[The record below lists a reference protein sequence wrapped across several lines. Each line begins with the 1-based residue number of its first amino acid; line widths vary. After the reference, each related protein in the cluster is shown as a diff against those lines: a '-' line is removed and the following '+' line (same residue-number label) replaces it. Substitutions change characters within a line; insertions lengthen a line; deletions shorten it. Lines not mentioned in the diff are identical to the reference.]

1 MKKRIGSLLVCSLG
15 VIALASPLAAQAAT
29 KHHHRHGA
37 RSADAS
43 GASGA
48 SGATGASGQSGPS
61 GPTGAGNGETA
72 LSGSTLTS
80 ASNAALTAVP
90 GTVDRASTETDAT
103 GAYEVIVTKS
113 DGSRVKVIEDS
124 SFTVLSSAAT
134 NCG

>member
-1 MKKRIGSLLVCSLG
+1 MKKPIGSMLICSLG

-29 KHHHRHGA
+29 TTHHHRHSA
-37 RSADAS
+37 RSANAS
-43 GASGA
+43 GSSNTSG
-48 SGATGASGQSGPS
+48 STGQSGSP
-61 GPTGAGNGETA
+61 GAGNGETA

-80 ASNAALTAVP
+80 ASSAALAAVP
-90 GTVDRASTETDAT
+90 GAVASATTETDAT

-124 SFTVLSSAAT
+124 SFTVLSATAT